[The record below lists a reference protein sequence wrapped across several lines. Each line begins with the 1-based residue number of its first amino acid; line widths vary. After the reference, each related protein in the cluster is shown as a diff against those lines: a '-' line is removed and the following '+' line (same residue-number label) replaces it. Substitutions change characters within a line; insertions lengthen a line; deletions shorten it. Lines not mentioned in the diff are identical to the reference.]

1 MNAEGP
7 NVQRR
12 LAAVLAADVVGYSRL
27 MEVDEAGTLARLKT
41 VRLELIDPAITKCKG
56 RIIKTTGDGLLVEFQ
71 SVTEALRCAV
81 DFQERM
87 ARRNRDMAASR
98 ALLYRIGINL
108 GDVIVEDN
116 DIFGDG
122 VNVAARLE
130 GLAEPGGICISAA
143 VRDQV
148 ADRLPVGFQDLGEQ
162 HVKNI
167 SRPIRVYKVVL
178 NGQANEPAGVAV
190 AQAAPQVSVRKS
202 SIAVLPFVNMSGDP
216 EQEFFADGLTEDIIT
231 ELSRFRQL
239 LVISRNAVF
248 VHKGKPIKPQQV
260 AREFGVDYVVE
271 GSVRKAADRVRVTVQ
286 LIDGETETHLWAE
299 RYDRK
304 LEDIFAIQD
313 EVTSSIAATLFGRVE
328 AARHDRVQR
337 KPTDSMAAYEY
348 VLTGKVLHHWSN
360 PESNV
365 QAIGM
370 LNRAIELDPN
380 YAHAHAWKACVT
392 GQAWLH
398 GWSEDPAA
406 SLRVIAEELQI
417 ALSLDDNDADVH
429 RILAALN
436 VNFNEHDKAAYHQS
450 RALELN
456 PNSDLIVV
464 QQGELLTWLGR
475 PTEGI
480 EWIRRAMR
488 LNPYHPERF
497 WSHLGRA
504 QYTGRC
510 YADAIGS
517 YSRLTKPDQS
527 HHAFLAAASAQLGNW
542 VSASAHAREVLA
554 RQREFHRRRVPQD
567 AALSA
572 TVRHRTRARGFV
584 EGGAAGLAADRH
596 DLPRG
601 ASPLRATAGRAGFL
615 HATGKHTH
623 RAAHAAPAR
632 ADNLASACY
641 DLSQG

>member
-1 MNAEGP
+1 
-7 NVQRR
+7 
-12 LAAVLAADVVGYSRL
+12 
-27 MEVDEAGTLARLKT
+27 
-41 VRLELIDPAITKCKG
+41 
-56 RIIKTTGDGLLVEFQ
+56 
-71 SVTEALRCAV
+71 
-81 DFQERM
+81 
-87 ARRNRDMAASR
+87 
-98 ALLYRIGINL
+98 
-108 GDVIVEDN
+108 
-116 DIFGDG
+116 
-122 VNVAARLE
+122 
-130 GLAEPGGICISAA
+130 
-143 VRDQV
+143 
-148 ADRLPVGFQDLGEQ
+148 
-162 HVKNI
+162 
-167 SRPIRVYKVVL
+167 
-178 NGQANEPAGVAV
+178 
-190 AQAAPQVSVRKS
+190 
-202 SIAVLPFVNMSGDP
+202 VLPFVNMSGDP

-248 VHKGKPIKPQQV
+248 VHKGKPIKARQV

-271 GSVRKAADRVRVTVQ
+271 GSVRKASDRVRVTVQ

-365 QAIGM
+365 KAIRM
-370 LNRAIELDPN
+370 LERAIELDPN

-398 GWSEDPAA
+398 GWAEDPAA

-417 ALSLDDNDADVH
+417 ALALDDNDADVH
-429 RILAALN
+429 RILAAVKL
-436 VNFNEHDKAAYHQS
+436 NFNEHDKAVYHQS

-504 QYTGRC
+504 QYTGGC

-517 YSRLTKPDQS
+517 FSKLTKPDQT
-527 HHAFLAAASAQLGNW
+527 HHAFLAAASAQLGNR
-542 VSASAHAREVLA
+542 VSAGAHAREVLA
-554 RQREFHRRRVPQD
+554 RQQNFSVSAFLQTLHYQQPSDTERVREG
-567 AALSA
+567 LLK
-572 TVRHRTRARGFV
+572 
-584 EGGAAGLAADRH
+584 AGL
-596 DLPRG
+596 
-601 ASPLRATAGRAGFL
+601 
-615 HATGKHTH
+615 
-623 RAAHAAPAR
+623 PA
-632 ADNLASACY
+632 
-641 DLSQG
+641 